1 MEFAIKELL
10 YLLEKQENITILFA
24 CESGSRA
31 WGTSSA
37 SSDYDVR
44 FIYFREVDW
53 YLQLFEGRDVIEIS
67 PNDKVEMVGWDLK
80 KALKLLQKSN
90 PTLLE
95 WIHSPIIYLCESAFT
110 SKLKT
115 LSQLAFSSIPTIHHY
130 LNMAKKNYQSLLKE
144 KRTTTKRYLNILRPL
159 LTCLWILDNQEMP
172 KNEITLLSHQY
183 INDPKLDQ
191 QIDLLLQS
199 KQNGQEYFESMH
211 LNKYF
216 EESFSVIEERIKN
229 VQKVNL
235 MPINTLND
243 FFLEIVKKGNS

>member
-10 YLLEKQENITILFA
+10 KTLEKQENITILFA

-31 WGTSSA
+31 WGTSSH

-44 FIYFREVDW
+44 FIYIRELDW

-95 WIHSPIIYLCESAFT
+95 WIYSPIIYLSETAFT

-115 LSQLAFSSIPTIHHY
+115 LSQLAFSSIPTVHHY
-130 LNMAKKNYQSLLKE
+130 LNMAKKNYQTLLKE
-144 KRTTTKRYLNILRPL
+144 KRSTTKRYLNILRPL

-172 KNEITLLSHQY
+172 KIDITSLSHQY
-183 INDPKLDQ
+183 INDPKLNQ
-191 QIDLLLQS
+191 QFDLLLQS
-199 KQNGQEYFESMH
+199 KQNGQQYFESMQ
-211 LNKYF
+211 LNIYC
-216 EESFSVIEERIKN
+216 EETIQVVEEMIKN
-229 VQKVNL
+229 VQNVSL
-235 MPINTLND
+235 MPTNTLNE
-243 FFLEIVKKGNS
+243 FFLEIVKNVSP

>member
-1 MEFAIKELL
+1 MEIAIKELL
-10 YLLEKQENITILFA
+10 NTLEKQENITILFA

-31 WGTSSA
+31 WGTDSA

-44 FIYFREVDW
+44 FIYIQEVDW

-95 WIHSPIIYLCESAFT
+95 WIHSPIIYLYESAFT
-110 SKLKT
+110 AKLKT

-130 LNMAKKNYQSLLKE
+130 LNMARKNYQSLPKE

-159 LTCLWILDNQEMP
+159 LSCLWILDNQEMP
-172 KNEITLLSHQY
+172 KNDITLLSHQY
-183 INDPKLDQ
+183 MNDPKLDQ

-216 EESFSVIEERIKN
+216 EETFSVIEERIKN

>member
-1 MEFAIKELL
+1 MEFTIKEFLNT
-10 YLLEKQENITILFA
+10 LEKQENITILFA

-31 WGTSSA
+31 WGTNSA

-44 FIYFREVDW
+44 FIYIREVDW

-67 PNDKVEMVGWDLK
+67 PNEKVEIVGWDLK

-95 WIHSPIIYLCESAFT
+95 WIHSPIIYLSESAFT

-115 LSQLAFSSIPTIHHY
+115 LSQLAFSSISTIHHY

-172 KNEITLLSHQY
+172 KNEITSLSHQY

-191 QIDLLLQS
+191 QIDQLLQS
-199 KQNGQEYFESMH
+199 KQNGQQYFESIH

-216 EESFSVIEERIKN
+216 EETISVIEERIKN
-229 VQKVNL
+229 VQKFNL
-235 MPINTLND
+235 MPVNTLNE
-243 FFLEIVKKGNS
+243 FFLEIVKKVNS

>member
-1 MEFAIKELL
+1 MEFAITELL
-10 YLLEKQENITILFA
+10 KKLEKQENITILFA

-37 SSDYDVR
+37 SSDYDIR
-44 FIYFREVDW
+44 FIYIRELDW
-53 YLQLFEGRDVIEIS
+53 YLQLYEGRDVIEAS
-67 PNDKVEMVGWDLK
+67 PNDIVEMVGWDLK

-95 WIHSPIIYLCESAFT
+95 WIHSPIIYFCEYTFT

-144 KRTTTKRYLNILRPL
+144 KRSTTKRYLNILRPL

-172 KNEITLLSHQY
+172 TIDITSLSHQY
-183 INDPKLDQ
+183 INDPKLKQ
-191 QIDLLLQS
+191 QFDLLLQL
-199 KQNGQEYFESMH
+199 KQNDQQYFSSMQ
-211 LNKYF
+211 LNRYF
-216 EESFSVIEERIKN
+216 EETIPVVEEMIKN
-229 VQKVNL
+229 VQNISL
-235 MPINTLND
+235 MPIDSLNQ
-243 FFLEIVKKGNS
+243 FFLEFVKNVNP